1 MSQTQELRG
10 LAFAV
15 AYRMLGSVA
24 EAEDV
29 TQEALLRLHDA
40 SGVENP
46 EAFLTTVTTRLAID
60 VLRSARVRRETY
72 TGSWLPEP
80 LVEDDAERRVE
91 DEEAVSLAF
100 LVLLERLNPDERAV
114 LVLRESFDYEYA
126 DIAEILGISA
136 ANARQILSRARRR
149 VADERPR
156 FDPDPGERRA
166 LAARFLD
173 AARNGDME
181 GLVAMLAPDALMVG
195 DGGGKARSLPAPL
208 QAPPTSPARSW
219 RSGAWASG
227 GARRS
232 SRRSSTASRASAPSP
247 PTGSSSTSWRSR
259 SRAASSA
266 GSTRCSIPTSS
277 GTSARCRTWAYGRA
291 SARSEASSR
300 SRSRIVV
307 RSAFQRTCPDPTF
320 RKPGWRRLDRQPEE
334 EGDVPVRP
342 TPPDD
347 ACHPHGAGPCQTA
360 YCSHA
365 QHAEHQLPPRDGS
378 LPPRRRGSRGPP
390 ALGHPGV
397 VS

>member
-1 MSQTQELRG
+1 VSQTQELRG

-29 TQEALLRLHDA
+29 TQDALLRLHDA

-46 EAFLTTVTTRLAID
+46 EAFLTTVTTRLAFD

-80 LVEDDAERRVE
+80 LVEDDTERKVE
-91 DEEAVSLAF
+91 NEEAVSLAF

-156 FDPDPGERRA
+156 FDPDPHERRA

-208 QAPPTSPARSW
+208 RGAAEIARALVAFGQLGERWGTTFEPAVVNGQPGFRTVAPDGKLVNVVAIEIEGGVVRRIYSMLNPDKLGHLGPVSDVGLRPSVRPAPPA
-219 RSGAWASG
+219 
-227 GARRS
+227 
-232 SRRSSTASRASAPSP
+232 
-247 PTGSSSTSWRSR
+247 
-259 SRAASSA
+259 
-266 GSTRCSIPTSS
+266 
-277 GTSARCRTWAYGRA
+277 
-291 SARSEASSR
+291 
-300 SRSRIVV
+300 
-307 RSAFQRTCPDPTF
+307 
-320 RKPGWRRLDRQPEE
+320 
-334 EGDVPVRP
+334 
-342 TPPDD
+342 
-347 ACHPHGAGPCQTA
+347 
-360 YCSHA
+360 
-365 QHAEHQLPPRDGS
+365 
-378 LPPRRRGSRGPP
+378 
-390 ALGHPGV
+390 
-397 VS
+397 